1 MLVLKNSVLRSSPS
15 VIVLCSKRCE
25 ELMCVL
31 HAQGLTVSQRCHQS
45 AIIIGLLSPKTRG
58 SCHGRVLT
66 VCRHLKGKLESIP
79 CLGNSLNNV

>member
-1 MLVLKNSVLRSSPS
+1 MLVLENSVLRSSPL
-15 VIVLCSKRCE
+15 VIVLCLKRCE

-31 HAQGLTVSQRCHQS
+31 HAQGMVSQRCHQS

-66 VCRHLKGKLESIP
+66 VCHHLKGKLESIP